1 MIFDINSNIT
11 YRNITQSMPV
21 YKKEVKCTKPRNTI
35 NDLKKTIKYVKVKV
49 KVANKLVYVEV
60 EVNCS

>member
-1 MIFDINSNIT
+1 
-11 YRNITQSMPV
+11 MPV
-21 YKKEVKCTKPRNTI
+21 YKKEVKCAKPRNTI
-35 NDLKKTIKYVKVKV
+35 TDLKKTIKYVKVKV

>member
-1 MIFDINSNIT
+1 
-11 YRNITQSMPV
+11 MPV
-21 YKKEVKCTKPRNTI
+21 YKKEVKCAKPRNTI
-35 NDLKKTIKYVKVKV
+35 TDLKKTIKYVKV